1 MVLRFLKNLR
11 IELPYD
17 PAIRGSCV
25 SGHISRKDENSNL
38 KRFMH
43 PNIHCN
49 TVYNSQDMEA
59 T

>member
-1 MVLRFLKNLR
+1 MYNSIV
-11 IELPYD
+11 
-17 PAIRGSCV
+17 V
-25 SGHISRKDENSNL
+25 SYATKYRNTMLFSNPSPGHIARENHNL